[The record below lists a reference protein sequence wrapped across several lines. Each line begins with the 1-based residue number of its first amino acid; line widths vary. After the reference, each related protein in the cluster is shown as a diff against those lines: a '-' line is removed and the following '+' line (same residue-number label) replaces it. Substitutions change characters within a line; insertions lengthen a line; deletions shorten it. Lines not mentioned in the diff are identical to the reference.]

1 MVLEANTALKKII
14 KSNYIKKNII
24 YKSDTE
30 GYDEMIFLSLE
41 ENIIKKIDIAILEI
55 SNFNFLSKNLNK
67 LMIRVKNFNLIK
79 DEQGIKLNLKTLKD
93 KFLLKEGFNL
103 MLCKNL

>member
-1 MVLEANTALKKII
+1 
-14 KSNYIKKNII
+14 
-24 YKSDTE
+24 
-30 GYDEMIFLSLE
+30 MIFLSLE
-41 ENIIKKIDIAILEI
+41 ENILKKIDIAILEI

-67 LMIRVKNFNLIK
+67 FMIRIKNFNLIK

-93 KFLLKEGFNL
+93 KLLLKEGFNL

>member
-1 MVLEANTALKKII
+1 
-14 KSNYIKKNII
+14 
-24 YKSDTE
+24 
-30 GYDEMIFLSLE
+30 MIFLSLE

-55 SNFNFLSKNLNK
+55 SNFNFLLKNLDK
-67 LMIRVKNFNLIK
+67 FMIRVKNFNLIK
-79 DEQGIKLNLKTLKD
+79 DEQGVKLNFKTLKD